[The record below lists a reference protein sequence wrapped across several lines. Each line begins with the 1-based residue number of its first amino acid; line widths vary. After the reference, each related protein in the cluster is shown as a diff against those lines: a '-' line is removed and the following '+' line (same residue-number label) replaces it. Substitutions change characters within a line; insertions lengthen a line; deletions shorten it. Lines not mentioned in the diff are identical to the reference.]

1 MLNRIWRDI
10 WTGLDCS
17 EPPGLLDAIRA
28 AYAEPWREYHTAQ
41 HLQECLLLWDE
52 TRQGDPEELL
62 IALALYFHDAVYD
75 PRAPDNEARSADW
88 AARALGAAG
97 VADEVIA
104 RIVALILA
112 TRTHDSGNDPLTA
125 RLLDI
130 DLAILGSDAA
140 RFAEYER
147 QIRAEY
153 GWISSSDY
161 REGRGRVLRG
171 FLERPAIF
179 QTPVFFTR
187 FEQPARRNLAAA
199 LAALDRA

>member
-10 WTGLDCS
+10 WTGLDCT

-88 AARALGAAG
+88 AARLWLQDRG
-97 VADEVIA
+97 V
-104 RIVALILA
+104 
-112 TRTHDSGNDPLTA
+112 TPTA
-125 RLLDI
+125 RVVVASGVNDKGYR
-130 DLAILGSDAA
+130 GS
-140 RFAEYER
+140 
-147 QIRAEY
+147 
-153 GWISSSDY
+153 GWSTA
-161 REGRGRVLRG
+161 G
-171 FLERPAIF
+171 F
-179 QTPVFFTR
+179 
-187 FEQPARRNLAAA
+187 RR
-199 LAALDRA
+199 RYTS